1 MRPESTSSSN
11 SSLSLAFSDYD
22 DEDDIRTFNNNNSSQ
37 QFFAKLVR
45 DTRSKVEQKTSEINA
60 TMQEKL
66 PEWKSRGVMYSNK
79 AKEASIEWSR
89 KGKEAVDRW
98 KKERLETQS
107 LSHRSIQRPIE
118 NLVFGMPLE
127 VAIAMT
133 KIEQDDLVP
142 GVFKRCIDY
151 LNLVGKNKI
160 YSSYFEKRM
169 FLTPGYRCT

>member
-1 MRPESTSSSN
+1 
-11 SSLSLAFSDYD
+11 
-22 DEDDIRTFNNNNSSQ
+22 
-37 QFFAKLVR
+37 
-45 DTRSKVEQKTSEINA
+45 
-60 TMQEKL
+60 
-66 PEWKSRGVMYSNK
+66 
-79 AKEASIEWSR
+79 
-89 KGKEAVDRW
+89 
-98 KKERLETQS
+98 
-107 LSHRSIQRPIE
+107 
-118 NLVFGMPLE
+118 MPLE